1 MSRKHCVVGIGEVL
15 MDVFENGQATLGGA
29 PFNVIFHVHQ
39 LLAALSMGEAEFVSA
54 VGRDAWGSSIRN
66 AIAQAGMSTD
76 VADEVDKPTGSA
88 LVFESEGGAGFE
100 IQAGCCMGCDRTGC
114 SAAWSWRDA
123 VTRSSLAALRNA
135 RKFRASS
142 IQRFVSLVNGHRLY
156 DVNLR
161 RNTTNGVAGYSDEII
176 AASLKLA
183 TMVKMNDG
191 ELEEVAVMLGI
202 SPGSRDPEERIR
214 LFMERLRAGY
224 SLTAVAITRG
234 SKGALLFSNGQQL
247 QLPDSTLDQS
257 LVRPVGAGDSFA
269 AGLLFG
275 IIQGGL
281 PNTASHSR
289 ISSPAMSSATSLPLR
304 YFQQSCWARFATLSN
319 VPSPSQLL
327 PNPDTKGTHATQLP
341 TDEGHPHRRS
351 RRTALRL

>member
-39 LLAALSMGEAEFVSA
+39 LLAALSIGDGVVVSA
-54 VGRDAWGSSIRN
+54 VGPDAWGSSIRN
-66 AIAQAGMSTD
+66 AIAQAGMSTSWLTQ
-76 VADEVDKPTGSA
+76 VDKPTGSA
-88 LVFESEGGAGFE
+88 LVFESEGAAGFE
-100 IQAGCCMGCDRTGC
+100 IQQDVAWDAIDLD
-114 SAAWSWRDA
+114 SAAWKLAGQCDA
-123 VTRSSLAALRNA
+123 VVFGSLAQRSEVS
-135 RKFRASS
+135 RHS

-183 TMVKMNDG
+183 TIVKMNDG

-257 LVRPVGAGDSFA
+257 LARPVGAGDSFA

-275 IIQGGL
+275 IIHGWAPEHCL
-281 PNTASHSR
+281 ALADLV
-289 ISSPAMSSATSLPLR
+289 SSYVVRHVSATPLFPAELLGQVR
-304 YFQQSCWARFATLSN
+304 DLVQRA
-319 VPSPSQLL
+319 VPIAAPAKS
-327 PNPDTKGTHATQLP
+327 
-341 TDEGHPHRRS
+341 
-351 RRTALRL
+351 